1 MRRRTF
7 VSGAL
12 ASGATL
18 VGRRA
23 RLAQAEDVATP
34 ASEGEEMTDT
44 VVESGYVD
52 VNGVH
57 MYYERHGSGGVP
69 LVLLHGGLM
78 TIDPYGDLITE
89 LARTRQVVAFEVQA
103 HGRTADID
111 RPLRYEAMADDVGA
125 AIEQLGLG
133 QVDVIGHSLGGGTAL
148 QLTIRHPDLVRKLVV
163 VSAPFATAGW
173 HPDILAAV
181 ATMNAEVAATMHET
195 PFYQAYVAVAPR
207 PEDWPVLVTK
217 VGGLVS
223 GHDHTYDWTEEV
235 NTITAPTLLIF
246 GDADSV
252 LPEHIEALF
261 QMVGGRVVG
270 DLAPLPS
277 SQLAVLPGTGHSAVL
292 SRTDLLVQFVTS
304 FLDAPMP
311 DAG

>member
-18 VGRRA
+18 VERRT
-23 RLAQAEDVATP
+23 LMAQAEDDATP
-34 ASEGEEMTDT
+34 VSEGEEMTDT
-44 VVESGYVD
+44 VVESGYAD
-52 VNGVH
+52 VNGLH
-57 MYYERHGSGGVP
+57 MYYEIHGSGDLP

-78 TIDPYGDLITE
+78 TIDLYGDFLTE
-89 LARTRQVVAFEVQA
+89 LVRTRQVVAFEVQA

-111 RPLRYEAMADDVGA
+111 RPLRYEAMADDVAA
-125 AIEQLGLG
+125 AIEQLGLA
-133 QVDVIGHSLGGGTAL
+133 QVDVLGHSLGGGTAL

-181 ATMNAEVAATMHET
+181 GTMNAEVAEQMHET

-223 GHDHTYDWTEEV
+223 GRDHSYDWTEEV
-235 NTITAPTLLIF
+235 KTITAPTLLIV

-252 LPEHIEALF
+252 LPEHTEALF

-292 SRTDLLVQFVTS
+292 GRTDLLEQFVTS

-311 DAG
+311 EAG